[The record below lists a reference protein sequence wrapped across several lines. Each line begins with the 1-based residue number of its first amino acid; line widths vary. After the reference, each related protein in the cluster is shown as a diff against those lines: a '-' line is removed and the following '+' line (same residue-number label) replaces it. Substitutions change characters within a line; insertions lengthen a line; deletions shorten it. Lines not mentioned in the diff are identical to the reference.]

1 MDAAPMDLDHL
12 RREARL
18 TVPKTLEIFNISPRT
33 WSRWKRSGGPPWA
46 HRLLRYEAG
55 YLDELGWKRWQ
66 IRAGDLYCDDL
77 HHSYKW
83 SPGDLIADLVMPKK
97 TKQEPLR
104 APE

>member
-1 MDAAPMDLDHL
+1 MEELLQLATETRLDHSAL
-12 RREARL
+12 L
-18 TVPKTLEIFNISPRT
+18 QYLDISPAT
-33 WSRWKRSGGPPWA
+33 WRRWKRSTAPKWA
-46 HRLLRYEAG
+46 LRLLRLRAG
-55 YLDELGWKRWQ
+55 YLDDLGWQRWQ
-66 IRAGDLYCDDL
+66 IRAGDLYCEDL